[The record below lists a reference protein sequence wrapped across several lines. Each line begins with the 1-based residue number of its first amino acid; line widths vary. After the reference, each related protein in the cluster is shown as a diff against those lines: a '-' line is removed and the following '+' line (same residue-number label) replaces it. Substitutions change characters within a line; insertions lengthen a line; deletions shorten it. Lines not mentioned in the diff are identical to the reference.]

1 MNIYPLLRTGITT
14 KNAVGDKYCAAV
26 VAVSGV
32 GDEHSIVLGHF
43 CVVFYHFSV
52 VISWRIGVAGSR
64 VVLWSI
70 GVVFRRF
77 ISSLARGRRI
87 ILEGFN
93 AVAVVQDPAINDTTT
108 KSSSVARQNSLLEN
122 LQYSMITSI

>member
-1 MNIYPLLRTGITT
+1 MNIYPLLRAGITT
-14 KNAVGDKYCAAV
+14 KNAVSDKYCAAV
-26 VAVSGV
+26 VAVSGG
-32 GDEHSIVLGHF
+32 GDDHKISRVNF

-87 ILEGFN
+87 ILQGFS
-93 AVAVVQDPAINDTTT
+93 AVAVV
-108 KSSSVARQNSLLEN
+108 
-122 LQYSMITSI
+122 